1 MQAVTAGLE
10 VTYSNFGLGG
20 MASVFQ
26 MMEIAHTHYWSKE
39 INDGYDVPISIV
51 SSQTISPLGSRENL
65 RSPASPG
72 GGQQSGAVS
81 ERTSPQISRK
91 GSSYNQQ
98 TTTASTTLS
107 TSNSIVGAAR
117 RFSTSEGHDG
127 PSTADIFKDMLAQKR
142 SALLNKLTSFDSEV
156 SYWDQLCQFK

>member
-1 MQAVTAGLE
+1 MLKCLQAITSGLE

-20 MASVFQ
+20 MASIFQ

-39 INDGYDVPISIV
+39 INDGYDVSISII

-72 GGQQSGAVS
+72 GQQSGATS
-81 ERTSPQISRK
+81 ELTSPQISRK
-91 GSSYNQQ
+91 SSSHNERQQ
-98 TTTASTTLS
+98 SAILS
-107 TSNSIVGAAR
+107 TSNTMTGATR

-156 SYWDQLCQFK
+156 KFLY